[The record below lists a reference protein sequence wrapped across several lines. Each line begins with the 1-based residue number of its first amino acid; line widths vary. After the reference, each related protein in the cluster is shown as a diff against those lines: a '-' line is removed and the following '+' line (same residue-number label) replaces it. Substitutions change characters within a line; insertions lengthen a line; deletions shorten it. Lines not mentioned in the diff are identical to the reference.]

1 MPAWL
6 SESRDKLGEPRRII
20 QGRITLRERKRLSK
34 RPAGGVQTDC
44 DGSEPEADGGF
55 PPPGFPGST
64 TTCWISNFQEILDQ
78 LLPIGSKHAFRMEL
92 NPFYRQSS
100 VAQAH
105 DDIRAIPLMRAGA
118 DFQIAWYSLLRDN
131 QRVITR
137 GGHWC
142 V

>member
-1 MPAWL
+1 MH
-6 SESRDKLGEPRRII
+6 GRRITGPGARGAPQCKAI
-20 QGRITLRERKRLSK
+20 GVNLQEWRLLSCCIWSIVCALV
-34 RPAGGVQTDC
+34 RTQVLLGPRTY
-44 DGSEPEADGGF
+44 
-55 PPPGFPGST
+55 
-64 TTCWISNFQEILDQ
+64 WISNFQEILDQ
-78 LLPIGSKHAFRMEL
+78 LLPIGSKHALRMEL

-131 QRVITR
+131 QRVIAR